1 MRNYIIK
8 FGFKVSAE
16 NAEEARAIAREN
28 LKDKE
33 DRKKI
38 DIYEQIRE

>member
-8 FGFKVSAE
+8 FGFRVEAE
-16 NAEEARAIAREN
+16 NAEEAREIARGN
-28 LKDKE
+28 LKDKA
-33 DRKKI
+33 DRKRI

>member
-8 FGFKVSAE
+8 FGFRVSAE
-16 NAEEARAIAREN
+16 NAEEAREMAREN
-28 LKDKE
+28 LKDKGE
-33 DRKKI
+33 RKRI